1 MQRILLLF
9 LYIMKS
15 LSNIF
20 EKFFDNVGAVNHVIK
35 LERLGIT
42 KFGEYKGKDCYHKRV
57 KGGKIQGTNFDAD
70 CDLDMDV
77 PYLDIYIMPVGKKYE
92 DYKLIIAYAE
102 PDNNGKFWSIY
113 IDRSITY
120 KPKYISYAEGR
131 RAIYKLINKDTILD
145 EWGYLDFLLTFHAVT
160 VPEFNR
166 ISFPP
171 HIETLIREVLKI
183 DMNN

>member
-183 DMNN
+183 DMNE

>member
-1 MQRILLLF
+1 MESLLNIL
-9 LYIMKS
+9 
-15 LSNIF
+15 

-57 KGGKIQGTNFDAD
+57 KGGKIRGINLELE

-92 DYKLIIAYAE
+92 DYKLIIAYAG
-102 PDNNGKFWSIY
+102 PNNTGKFWSIY
-113 IDRSITY
+113 IDKSITY
-120 KPKYISYAEGR
+120 KPKYVSYASGR
-131 RAIYKLINKDTILD
+131 LAVYVLINKDTILD
-145 EWGYLDFLLTFHAVT
+145 EWGYLDYVLTNRAAT
-160 VPEFNR
+160 VPEFNQ

-171 HIETLIREVLKI
+171 HVETLIREVLKI